1 MVDALD
7 EAEHN
12 LKIDLLE
19 CIVDDRG
26 IIDQLPPWCALL
38 VTSRPEESVRA
49 ALQPLDP
56 TELDAE
62 ENMEQCEADV
72 RVFLHAMLAPFG
84 DEMSAEDGRLER
96 AVDTVLKKSECNFLY
111 LNFLRQ
117 TLDKKKAKGE
127 ALGDVSELP
136 DGLAGE
142 YKKQM
147 KKILVAVLAGALAV
161 EGRDGVL
168 LWRAFSHPGYITNT
182 SGDQP
187 LIQVR

>member
-12 LKIDLLE
+12 LKNDLLE

-26 IIDQLPPWCALL
+26 SIDQLPPWCALL
-38 VTSRPEESVRA
+38 ATSRPEEAVRA

-96 AVDTVLKKSECNFLY
+96 AVDTVLKKSECIFLT

-147 KKILVAVLAGALAV
+147 KKIWW
-161 EGRDGVL
+161 RC
-168 LWRAFSHPGYITNT
+168 WRARWPSRAGTGCCCGAPSRTRGT
-182 SGDQP
+182 SPTRRGTSP
-187 LIQVR
+187 